1 MPPEAWCPSPHRLR
15 QRVAPRLF
23 VTTLVSWME
32 YSFDEGYLKVA
43 FMEIHQIPLLRN
55 PVMIVAFSGWNDA
68 AEAASGALEHL
79 LSGWREKMDE
89 VVPELIADV
98 DSEDF
103 YDFQVNRPQVS
114 IDESEIRSITW
125 PATQVFGL
133 SVPSMNRDLVI
144 VTGVEPSMRWK
155 SFTGDLLDLADDL
168 EVSLVITLGSLL
180 ADTPHSRPITVTGT
194 GAHPSIASRLGVS
207 VSKYEGPTG
216 ILAIIQDGCMR
227 RGIDAISLWAA
238 VPHYAASS
246 PSPKATLALINT
258 LEEFLNISIPLGDLP
273 DRADSWEKE
282 VNDLAAEDTEIAEYV
297 KALEESKDA
306 AELPEVSGDSIAKE
320 FERYLRRQ
328 KED

>member
-1 MPPEAWCPSPHRLR
+1 
-15 QRVAPRLF
+15 
-23 VTTLVSWME
+23 
-32 YSFDEGYLKVA
+32 
-43 FMEIHQIPLLRN
+43 MEIHQIPLLRD

-68 AEAASGALEHL
+68 AEAASGAVEHL
-79 LSGWREKMDE
+79 LSGWRDKTDE

-114 IDESEIRSITW
+114 IDDSEIRSITW
-125 PATQVFGL
+125 PTTQVFGL
-133 SVPSMNRDLVI
+133 AIPSMQRDLVI

-155 SFTGDLLDLADDL
+155 NFTADLLDLADDL
-168 EVSLVITLGSLL
+168 EVSLVMTLGSLL

-194 GAHPSIASRLGVS
+194 GAYPSIAFRLGVS

-216 ILAIIQDGCMR
+216 ILGIIQDGCMR

-258 LEEFLNISIPLGDLP
+258 IEEFLDISIPMSDLP
-273 DRADSWEKE
+273 ERSDAWEKE
-282 VNDLAAEDTEIAEYV
+282 VDELAAEDSEVAEYV

-306 AELPEVSGDSIAKE
+306 AELPDVSGDSIAKE
-320 FERYLRRQ
+320 FERYLRRHQ
-328 KED
+328 ED

>member
-1 MPPEAWCPSPHRLR
+1 
-15 QRVAPRLF
+15 
-23 VTTLVSWME
+23 
-32 YSFDEGYLKVA
+32 
-43 FMEIHQIPLLRN
+43 MEIHQIPLLRD

-68 AEAASGALEHL
+68 AEAASGAVEHL
-79 LSGWREKMDE
+79 LSGWRDKSDE

-114 IDESEIRSITW
+114 IDDSEIRSITW
-125 PATQVFGL
+125 PTTQVFGL
-133 SVPSMNRDLVI
+133 AIPSMQRDLVI

-155 SFTGDLLDLADDL
+155 NFTADLLDLADDL
-168 EVSLVITLGSLL
+168 EVSLVMTLGSLL

-216 ILAIIQDGCMR
+216 ILGIIQDGCMR

-258 LEEFLNISIPLGDLP
+258 IEEFLDISIPMADLP
-273 DRADSWEKE
+273 ERSDAWEKE
-282 VNDLAAEDTEIAEYV
+282 VDELAAEDSEVAEYV

-306 AELPEVSGDSIAKE
+306 AELPDVSGDSIAKE
-320 FERYLRRQ
+320 FERYLRRHQ
-328 KED
+328 ED